1 MAAAMADVKDPK
13 ASSDGF
19 SLEGRQYE
27 AMEQDFQEVLD
38 ELAGD
43 KSLERFRIEYEKLYR
58 TLKKSHDNEK
68 RLVRK
73 CRELNGEIV
82 SNAAKVATAL
92 KLSEEDQATIAA
104 LKREIE
110 KSWKMVDASHD
121 KESKAKEAITALK
134 AEVVHLQRL
143 AEAGQALSSG
153 EEATLAA
160 LVRQKEELTKERD
173 EQVDQILAMRSDL
186 MELSEKARR
195 LEAEKEQLDGESAAL
210 RQQVAD
216 KKAEAE
222 REGRKRERL
231 EKEARELRAA
241 VEVRNTEARSKQVEI
256 QAAEEQ
262 VERLDA
268 GIKEA
273 KAATDKVQKE
283 YNALSEKVV
292 KLHHDL
298 EEQVHHN
305 SQLMADN
312 GARQV
317 EIKARED
324 ELAAVRAEV
333 ARVNKV
339 RDAALKK
346 AKAADEAREALEA
359 ERDGLKGAIS
369 TLEREVAAA
378 KQEGDAERR
387 RLEDLKH
394 ERDILLKMRSNAE
407 NATSRQSDLVR
418 VAENTRKNLE
428 NEINGYR
435 TEAARTSKAIWSLEK
450 EREKY
455 SSEAADS
462 AAKYQQALEEVKVR
476 EVAIVELQKRIGEG
490 EGRLKQQQALYEAV
504 RADRNLYSK
513 TLIEAQ
519 DEISELKRK
528 FKIQG
533 HQVDQLKEEI
543 GVKDLALVKEHF
555 DHMKV
560 EKEKD
565 ALRLE
570 LTKARSQIGEADS
583 AIAAQRS
590 ELDKLKAVVVEADAE
605 RLRQRR
611 EYDLVM
617 GERDI
622 LGSQLIRRND
632 ELALLYEK
640 VKLQASALARGAVQ
654 YRDRVSEIRVLKVR
668 LADLRRQLHV
678 LRSGAANV
686 DVLKREVAGLGRSLL
701 AERTKVKA
709 LSEELENPLNVHRWR
724 KLEGSDPSAYEMI
737 QKIQALQKR
746 LISKTEEAVEKDML
760 IQEKEKL
767 YVELK
772 NILARQPGPEVA
784 EQVALY
790 QGSLRDKTKQLKAMA
805 SELNMCQAQVAE
817 YKYEIERLSRELG
830 DLKKRWFEAKRREQQ
845 QQQQMRS
852 SGGGGGGGAARQA
865 GGEAGAGGAAAPL
878 TAVKGGGFAMA

>member
-1 MAAAMADVKDPK
+1 MSMWMSRLRLGERIAPASDHPPRAPCLLVAAP
-13 ASSDGF
+13 
-19 SLEGRQYE
+19 Q
-27 AMEQDFQEVLD
+27 
-38 ELAGD
+38 
-43 KSLERFRIEYEKLYR
+43 
-58 TLKKSHDNEK
+58 
-68 RLVRK
+68 
-73 CRELNGEIV
+73 
-82 SNAAKVATAL
+82 
-92 KLSEEDQATIAA
+92 
-104 LKREIE
+104 
-110 KSWKMVDASHD
+110 
-121 KESKAKEAITALK
+121 ESKAKESIAALK
-134 AEVVHLQRL
+134 AEVTHLQRL

-160 LVRQKEELTKERD
+160 LV
-173 EQVDQILAMRSDL
+173 DQILAMRSEML
-186 MELSEKARR
+186 EVAEKISEKR
-195 LEAEKEQLDGESAAL
+195 S
-210 RQQVAD
+210 
-216 KKAEAE
+216 EAE

-231 EKEARELRAA
+231 EKEARELKAS
-241 VEVRNTEARSKQVEI
+241 VEARTTEARSKQVEI

-262 VERLDA
+262 VARLEG

-317 EIKARED
+317 EIRAREE
-324 ELAAVRAEV
+324 ELAVIRAEV

-346 AKAADEAREALEA
+346 TKAAEEAREALEA
-359 ERDGLKGAIS
+359 ERDSLRSQIAS
-369 TLEREVAAA
+369 LERDVAVA
-378 KQEGDAERR
+378 KQEGEAERR
-387 RLEDLKH
+387 KLEDLKH

-435 TEAARTSKAIWSLEK
+435 AEAARMSKSIWSLEK

-455 SSEAADS
+455 SGEAAEAD
-462 AAKYQQALEEVKVR
+462 AKYQQVCGVRHEMQMLVCEWSFVPQHHCHGRALEEVKVR
-476 EVAIVELQKRIGEG
+476 EVAIVELQKRISEG

-565 ALRLE
+565 ALRME
-570 LTKARSQIGEADS
+570 LTKARAQIGEADA
-583 AIAAQRS
+583 AIGAQKS

-605 RLRQRR
+605 RLRQRK

-640 VKLQASALARGAVQ
+640 VKLQGAALARGAVQ

-686 DVLKREVAGLGRSLL
+686 DVLKREVTGAAVAALGRSLL

-709 LSEELENPLNVHRWR
+709 LSEELENPLNVHRRVLWGARGCARWR

-746 LISKTEEAVEKDML
+746 LIAKTEEAVEKDML
-760 IQEKEKL
+760 IQEKERL

-790 QGSLRDKTKQLKAMA
+790 QGSLRGKTKQLKAMA
-805 SELNMCQAQVAE
+805 SELNMAQAQVAE
-817 YKYEIERLSRELG
+817 YRYEIERLAKELG
-830 DLKKRWFEAKRREQQ
+830 ELKKRWFDAKRREQQ
-845 QQQQMRS
+845 QQQHQQRS
-852 SGGGGGGGAARQA
+852 SGGGGGTGAQKQQQSGGAAGPA
-865 GGEAGAGGAAAPL
+865 GGGSRDGGLGVAAAGQ
-878 TAVKGGGFAMA
+878 AVKGGGAAVV